1 MTRVLVIP
9 GLAATDRSTQ
19 LIRSSLALRGH
30 NAQRWRL
37 GRNVGPSD
45 ETTAGLADRLQEL
58 HRRDGNPV
66 ALVGWSL
73 GGLYSHWLARERPHL
88 VHSVTTLGS
97 PLGSI
102 ERSPRALSVPT
113 TSVYTRGDRVVPW
126 RRSLVDTRF
135 DRHEN
140 VEVRGSHFSLGAD
153 PAVLH
158 LINDRVAQDP
168 SSWQKF
174 RPPLVF
180 RLAFPTSPERSE
192 GFARGG

>member
-30 NAQRWRL
+30 HAQRWRL
-37 GRNVGPSD
+37 GRNTGPSE
-45 ETTAGLADRLQEL
+45 ETASGLADRLQEL
-58 HRRDGNPV
+58 HRRDGEPV

-97 PLGSI
+97 PLGSV

-126 RRSLVDTRF
+126 KRSLLDTRF
-135 DRHEN
+135 DRHQN
-140 VEVRGSHFSLGAD
+140 VEVRGSHFSLGVD
-153 PAVLH
+153 PAVLF
-158 LINDRVAQDP
+158 LINDRVEQNP
-168 SSWQKF
+168 TSWKPF
-174 RPPLVF
+174 RPPTIF
-180 RLAFPTSPERSE
+180 RLAFPTVSERAHD
-192 GFARGG
+192 G

>member
-9 GLAATDRSTQ
+9 GLATTDHSTQ
-19 LIRSSLALRGH
+19 FIRSSLALRGH
-30 NAQRWRL
+30 QPQRWRL

-45 ETTAGLADRLQEL
+45 ETAAALSARLQEL
-58 HRRDGNPV
+58 HRRDGKPV

-73 GGLYSHWLARERPHL
+73 GGLYSHWLAREMPHL

-102 ERSPRALSVPT
+102 ERCPRALSVPT

-126 RRSLVDTRF
+126 QRSLLDTRF

-140 VEVRGSHFSLGAD
+140 IEVRGTHLSLGVD
-153 PAVLH
+153 PAVLF
-158 LINDRVAQDP
+158 LINDRVDQNPA
-168 SSWQKF
+168 SWKPF
-174 RPPLVF
+174 RRPLLFRSAYPTPPNSTT
-180 RLAFPTSPERSE
+180 A
-192 GFARGG
+192 AA